1 MARFEATYTLAQT
14 DGELKIVQ
22 VISEN
27 EQPKFMGVMRA
38 RARLALDGAGED
50 PAHEVALQ

>member
-1 MARFEATYTLAQT
+1 MSDAGINSETVKAFL
-14 DGELKIVQ
+14 VQ

-38 RARLALDGAGED
+38 RG
-50 PAHEVALQ
+50 